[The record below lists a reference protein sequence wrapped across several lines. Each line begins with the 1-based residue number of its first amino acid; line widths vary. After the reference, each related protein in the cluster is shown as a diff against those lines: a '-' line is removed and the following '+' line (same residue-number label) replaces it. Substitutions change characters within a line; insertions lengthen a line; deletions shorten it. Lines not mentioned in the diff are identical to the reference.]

1 MFFLPRRVD
10 SGPVLRDAIPLPGAR
25 QSGKGVVRHY
35 FALHRSMARES
46 GKRAGNLRMVPSQP
60 LPYVRRRQTRQ
71 EHDMKILVTGSG
83 GMIGRKL
90 VERLVKDKTLG
101 GKPIESLTLVDVVDS
116 PIPPAAPKDS
126 KAIVADFSE
135 KGVAAT
141 LIQDRPDLIFHLAAI
156 VSGDAEANFEK
167 GYRINFNGSWELF
180 EAVRQESQKSPYK
193 PRFVFASSLAV
204 FGPPFPDSIP
214 DSFATTPTS
223 SYGTQKA
230 MTELLLADY
239 SRKGFMDGVG
249 VRLPTIC
256 IRPGKPNKAA
266 SSFFSG
272 ILREPLAG
280 QEAPLPVG
288 DDVRH
293 WFASPRAAV
302 GFFITAATIDTASLG
317 PRRSMTMP
325 GVSATVGEEIE
336 ALRKAA
342 GEKAVAL
349 IKRVED
355 PFVAKIVQGWAG
367 RYDAHLASGLGF
379 AAEKNFDDIIKVYQE
394 DEMSP

>member
-1 MFFLPRRVD
+1 MVRPAFHA
-10 SGPVLRDAIPLPGAR
+10 LRSHL
-25 QSGKGVVRHY
+25 
-35 FALHRSMARES
+35 
-46 GKRAGNLRMVPSQP
+46 SQ
-60 LPYVRRRQTRQ
+60 TK
-71 EHDMKILVTGSG
+71 EHEMKILVTGSG

-90 VERLVKDKTLG
+90 VERLVADKTLG
-101 GKPIESLTLVDVVDS
+101 GKTIAGLTLVDVVDS
-116 PIPPAAPKDS
+116 PIPAGAPADS

-135 KGVAAT
+135 KGVAST
-141 LIQDRPDLIFHLAAI
+141 LIQERPDCVFHLAAI

-167 GYRINFNGSWELF
+167 GYKINFNGSWELF
-180 EAVRQESQKSPYK
+180 EAIRLEGQKSPYK

-302 GFFITAATIDTASLG
+302 GFFITAATIDTSSLG

-325 GVSATVGEEIE
+325 GVSATVGEEIA

-342 GEKAVAL
+342 GDKAVAL
-349 IKRVED
+349 IKRVDD

-367 RYDAHLASGLGF
+367 RYDAQLAGSLGF
-379 AAEKNFDDIIKVYQE
+379 TAEKNFDEIIKVYQE
-394 DEMSP
+394 DEMGQ

>member
-1 MFFLPRRVD
+1 
-10 SGPVLRDAIPLPGAR
+10 
-25 QSGKGVVRHY
+25 
-35 FALHRSMARES
+35 
-46 GKRAGNLRMVPSQP
+46 
-60 LPYVRRRQTRQ
+60 
-71 EHDMKILVTGSG
+71 MKILITGSG

-90 VERLVKDKTLG
+90 VERLVADKSLD
-101 GKPIESLTLVDVVDS
+101 GKPIESLTLVDVVPS
-116 PIPPAAPKDS
+116 PVPEGAPKAT
-126 KAIVADFSE
+126 KPIVADFSE

-141 LIQDRPDLIFHLAAI
+141 LIQDRPDVIFHLAAI

-167 GYRINFNGSWELF
+167 GYRINFNGSWSLL
-180 EAVRQESQKSPYK
+180 EAIRQEGEKAPYK
-193 PRFVFASSLAV
+193 PRFVFASTLAV

-214 DSFATTPTS
+214 DSFAPTPST

-239 SRKGFMDGVG
+239 SRKGYLDGVG

-325 GVSATVGEEIE
+325 GVSATVGEQIE

-342 GEKAVAL
+342 GDDAVAL
-349 IKRVED
+349 IKRVDD
-355 PFVAKIVQGWAG
+355 PFVANIVKGWAG
-367 RYDAHLASGLGF
+367 RYDAHLAGSLGF
-379 AAEKNFDDIIKVYQE
+379 KAEKNFDEIIKVYQE
-394 DEMSP
+394 EEM

>member
-1 MFFLPRRVD
+1 
-10 SGPVLRDAIPLPGAR
+10 
-25 QSGKGVVRHY
+25 
-35 FALHRSMARES
+35 
-46 GKRAGNLRMVPSQP
+46 
-60 LPYVRRRQTRQ
+60 
-71 EHDMKILVTGSG
+71 MKILVTGSG

-90 VERLVKDKTLG
+90 VERLVADKMLG
-101 GKPIESLTLVDVVDS
+101 GKPIEALTLVDVVDS
-116 PIPPAAPKDS
+116 PIPAGAPKET
-126 KAIVADFSE
+126 KAVVADFSE

-141 LIQDRPDLIFHLAAI
+141 LIQDHPDVIFHLAAI

-167 GYRINFNGSWELF
+167 GYKINFNGSWELF
-180 EAVRQESQKSPYK
+180 EAIRLEGQKSLYK
-193 PRFVFASSLAV
+193 PRFVFASTLAV

-214 DSFATTPTS
+214 DTFALTPTT

-239 SRKGFMDGVG
+239 SRKGFLDGVG

-288 DDVRH
+288 DEVRH

-302 GFFITAATIDTASLG
+302 GFFITAATIDTSSLG

-325 GVSATVGEEIE
+325 GVSATVGEQIE
-336 ALRKAA
+336 ALRSAA
-342 GEKAVAL
+342 GDAAVAL
-349 IKRVED
+349 IKRVDD
-355 PFVAKIVQGWAG
+355 PFVARIVQGWAG
-367 RYDAHLASGLGF
+367 RYDAQLAGSMGF
-379 AAEKNFDDIIKVYQE
+379 AAEKNFGEIIKVYQE
-394 DEMSP
+394 DEMGQ

>member
-1 MFFLPRRVD
+1 M
-10 SGPVLRDAIPLPGAR
+10 
-25 QSGKGVVRHY
+25 
-35 FALHRSMARES
+35 
-46 GKRAGNLRMVPSQP
+46 N
-60 LPYVRRRQTRQ
+60 
-71 EHDMKILVTGSG
+71 ILVTGAG

-90 VERLVKDKTLG
+90 VERLVADQTLG
-101 GKPIESLTLVDVVDS
+101 GKPIEGLTLVDVVES
-116 PIPPAAPKDS
+116 PIPAGAPKS
-126 KAIVADFSE
+126 TKPIVADFSE

-141 LIQDRPDLIFHLAAI
+141 LIQDKPDVVFHLAAI

-167 GYRINFNGSWELF
+167 GYRINFNGSWALL
-180 EAVRQESQKSPYK
+180 EAIRQENEKSGYK

-204 FGPPFPDSIP
+204 IGPPFPDPVP

-239 SRKGFMDGVG
+239 SRKGYLDGVG

-288 DDVRH
+288 DEVRH

-302 GFFITAATIDTASLG
+302 GFFITAATIDTSNLG
-317 PRRSMTMP
+317 VRRSMTMP
-325 GVSATVGEEIE
+325 GVSATVGEQIE
-336 ALRKAA
+336 ALRKA
-342 GEKAVAL
+342 GGDKAVAL

-355 PFVAKIVQGWAG
+355 PFVANIVKGWAG
-367 RYDAHLASGLGF
+367 RYDAQLATSAGF
-379 AAEKNFDDIIKVYQE
+379 KAEKNFDEIIKVYQQ
-394 DEMSP
+394 DEMG

>member
-1 MFFLPRRVD
+1 
-10 SGPVLRDAIPLPGAR
+10 
-25 QSGKGVVRHY
+25 
-35 FALHRSMARES
+35 
-46 GKRAGNLRMVPSQP
+46 
-60 LPYVRRRQTRQ
+60 
-71 EHDMKILVTGSG
+71 MKILVTGSG

-90 VERLVKDKTLG
+90 VERLVADKSLG
-101 GKPIESLTLVDVVDS
+101 GKTIESLTLVDVVES
-116 PIPPAAPKDS
+116 PIPDGAPKDT
-126 KAIVADFSE
+126 KPIVADFSE

-141 LIQDRPDLIFHLAAI
+141 LILERPDVIFHLAAI

-167 GYRINFNGSWELF
+167 GYKINFNGSWALF
-180 EAVRQESQKSPYK
+180 EAIRLEREKSPYK
-193 PRFVFASSLAV
+193 PRFVFASTLAV
-204 FGPPFPDSIP
+204 FGPPFPESIP

-239 SRKGFMDGVG
+239 SRKGYLDGVG

-302 GFFITAATIDTASLG
+302 GFFITAATLDTSSLG

-342 GEKAVAL
+342 GDKAVAL

-355 PFVAKIVQGWAG
+355 PFVAQIVKGWAG
-367 RYDAHLASGLGF
+367 RYTAELAGKMGF
-379 AAEKNFDDIIKVYQE
+379 AAEKNFDEIIKVYQE
-394 DEMSP
+394 DEMGQ

>member
-1 MFFLPRRVD
+1 
-10 SGPVLRDAIPLPGAR
+10 
-25 QSGKGVVRHY
+25 
-35 FALHRSMARES
+35 
-46 GKRAGNLRMVPSQP
+46 
-60 LPYVRRRQTRQ
+60 
-71 EHDMKILVTGSG
+71 MKIWVPGSG

-90 VERLVKDKTLG
+90 VERLVADKTLG
-101 GKPIESLTLVDVVDS
+101 GKEIQGLTLVDVVPS
-116 PIPPAAPKDS
+116 PIPSGAPRNTKP
-126 KAIVADFSE
+126 IVADFSE

-141 LIQDRPDLIFHLAAI
+141 LIQDQPDVIFHLAAI
-156 VSGDAEANFEK
+156 VSGDAEANFER
-167 GYRINFNGSWELF
+167 GNRITFTGSWALSEPI
-180 EAVRQESQKSPYK
+180 RQEGERSPYK
-193 PRFVFASSLAV
+193 PRFVFASTLAV

-239 SRKGFMDGVG
+239 SRKGYLDGVG

-302 GFFITAATIDTASLG
+302 GFFIPAATIDTSSLG

-342 GEKAVAL
+342 GDRAVAL

-355 PFVAKIVQGWAG
+355 PFVARIVQGWAG
-367 RYDAHLASGLGF
+367 RYDAELANGMGF
-379 AAEKNFDDIIKVYQE
+379 KAEKNFDEIIKVYQE
-394 DEMSP
+394 DEMSQ

>member
-1 MFFLPRRVD
+1 
-10 SGPVLRDAIPLPGAR
+10 
-25 QSGKGVVRHY
+25 
-35 FALHRSMARES
+35 
-46 GKRAGNLRMVPSQP
+46 
-60 LPYVRRRQTRQ
+60 
-71 EHDMKILVTGSG
+71 MKILITGAG

-90 VERLVKDKTLG
+90 VERLVADKALG
-101 GKPIESLTLVDVVDS
+101 GKTITALTLVDVVDS
-116 PIPPAAPKDS
+116 PIPDGAPKDT
-126 KAIVADFSE
+126 KPIAADFSE

-141 LIQDRPDLIFHLAAI
+141 LIQDRPDVIFHLAAI

-167 GYRINFNGSWELF
+167 GYRINFNGTWALL
-180 EAVRQESQKSPYK
+180 EAIRQESEKTPYK

-204 FGPPFPDSIP
+204 FGPPFPDPIP
-214 DSFATTPTS
+214 DSFATTPSS

-230 MTELLLADY
+230 MAELLLGDY
-239 SRKGFMDGVG
+239 SRKGYVDGIG

-280 QEAPLPVG
+280 QEAALPVS
-288 DDVRH
+288 DNVRH

-302 GFFITAATIDTASLG
+302 GFFITAATADTSSLG
-317 PRRSMTMP
+317 SRRSMTMP

-342 GEKAVAL
+342 GDKAVAL
-349 IKRVED
+349 IKRTED

-367 RYDAHLASGLGF
+367 RFDTQLAASMGF
-379 AAEKNFDDIIKVYQE
+379 AAEKNFDEIIKVYQE
-394 DEMSP
+394 DEMSR

>member
-1 MFFLPRRVD
+1 MR
-10 SGPVLRDAIPLPGAR
+10 
-25 QSGKGVVRHY
+25 
-35 FALHRSMARES
+35 
-46 GKRAGNLRMVPSQP
+46 
-60 LPYVRRRQTRQ
+60 
-71 EHDMKILVTGSG
+71 ILVTGAG

-90 VERLVKDKTLG
+90 VERLVADKTLG
-101 GKPIESLTLVDVVDS
+101 GKTIQGLTLVDVMES
-116 PIPPAAPKDS
+116 PIPQGAPKDT
-126 KAIVADFSE
+126 KPIVADFSE
-135 KGVAAT
+135 KGVANT
-141 LIQDRPDLIFHLAAI
+141 LVQDKPDVVFHLAAI

-167 GYRINFNGSWELF
+167 GYRINFNGSWALL
-180 EAVRQESQKSPYK
+180 EAIRQENEKSGYK

-204 FGPPFPDSIP
+204 IGPPFPDPVP
-214 DSFATTPTS
+214 DSLATTPTT

-239 SRKGFMDGVG
+239 SRKGFLDGVG

-256 IRPGKPNKAA
+256 VRPGKPNKAA

-280 QEAPLPVG
+280 QEAVLPVG
-288 DDVRH
+288 EDVRH

-302 GFFITAATIDTASLG
+302 GFFITAATIDTSSLG
-317 PRRSMTMP
+317 VRRSMTMP

-342 GEKAVAL
+342 GDKAVAL

-355 PFVAKIVQGWAG
+355 PFVANIVKGWAG
-367 RYDAHLASGLGF
+367 RYDPQLATSVGF
-379 AAEKNFDDIIKVYQE
+379 KAEKNFDEIIKVYQE
-394 DEMSP
+394 DEMGK

>member
-1 MFFLPRRVD
+1 T
-10 SGPVLRDAIPLPGAR
+10 
-25 QSGKGVVRHY
+25 
-35 FALHRSMARES
+35 
-46 GKRAGNLRMVPSQP
+46 GN
-60 LPYVRRRQTRQ
+60 T
-71 EHDMKILVTGSG
+71 MKVLVTGSG

-90 VERLVKDKTLG
+90 VERLVQDKTLG
-101 GKPIESLTLVDVVDS
+101 GKTIESLTLVDVVDS
-116 PIPPAAPKDS
+116 PIPQGAPKNT
-126 KAIVADFSE
+126 KPITADFSE

-141 LIQDRPDLIFHLAAI
+141 LIQDRPDVVFHLAAI

-167 GYRINFNGSWELF
+167 GYRINFNGSWALL
-180 EAVRQESQKSPYK
+180 EAIRQENEKSGYK

-204 FGPPFPDSIP
+204 IGPPFPDPVP
-214 DSFATTPTS
+214 DSLATTPTT

-230 MTELLLADY
+230 ITELLLADY
-239 SRKGFMDGVG
+239 SRKGFLDGVG

-272 ILREPLAG
+272 ILREPLNG

-288 DDVRH
+288 DEVRH

-302 GFFITAATIDTASLG
+302 GFFITAATIDTSSLG
-317 PRRSMTMP
+317 VQRSMTMP

-342 GEKAVAL
+342 GDKAVAL

-355 PFVAKIVQGWAG
+355 PFVANIVKGWAG
-367 RYDAHLASGLGF
+367 RYDPQLAASMGF
-379 AAEKNFDDIIKVYQE
+379 KA
-394 DEMSP
+394 

>member
-1 MFFLPRRVD
+1 M
-10 SGPVLRDAIPLPGAR
+10 VLLQTQKRDVMR
-25 QSGKGVVRHY
+25 
-35 FALHRSMARES
+35 
-46 GKRAGNLRMVPSQP
+46 
-60 LPYVRRRQTRQ
+60 
-71 EHDMKILVTGSG
+71 ILVTGSG

-90 VERLVKDKTLG
+90 VERLVADKTLG
-101 GKPIESLTLVDVVDS
+101 GKTIQGLTLVDVVES
-116 PIPPAAPKDS
+116 PVPQGAPALTKP
-126 KAIVADFSE
+126 IVADFSE
-135 KGVAAT
+135 NGVAAT
-141 LIQDRPDLIFHLAAI
+141 LIQDRPDVVFHLAAI

-167 GYRINFNGSWELF
+167 GYRINFNGSWALL
-180 EAVRQESQKSPYK
+180 EAIRQENEKSGYK

-204 FGPPFPDSIP
+204 IGPPFPDPVP
-214 DSFATTPTS
+214 DSLATTPTT

-239 SRKGFMDGVG
+239 SRKGFLDGVG

-280 QEAPLPVG
+280 QEAMLPVG
-288 DDVRH
+288 EEVRH

-302 GFFITAATIDTASLG
+302 GFFITAATIDTSSLG
-317 PRRSMTMP
+317 VRRSMTMP

-342 GEKAVAL
+342 GDKAVAL

-355 PFVAKIVQGWAG
+355 PFVANIVKGWAG
-367 RYDAHLASGLGF
+367 RYDPQLATEAGF
-379 AAEKNFDDIIKVYQE
+379 KAEKNFDEIIKVYQQ
-394 DEMSP
+394 DEMGK

>member
-1 MFFLPRRVD
+1 
-10 SGPVLRDAIPLPGAR
+10 
-25 QSGKGVVRHY
+25 
-35 FALHRSMARES
+35 
-46 GKRAGNLRMVPSQP
+46 
-60 LPYVRRRQTRQ
+60 
-71 EHDMKILVTGSG
+71 
-83 GMIGRKL
+83 MIGRKL
-90 VERLVKDKTLG
+90 VERLVAEKRLG
-101 GKPIESLTLVDVVDS
+101 GQPIEAMTLVDVVDS
-116 PIPPAAPKDS
+116 PVPDGAPKDTKS
-126 KAIVADFSE
+126 IVADFSE
-135 KGVAAT
+135 KGVANT
-141 LIQDRPDLIFHLAAI
+141 LIQDRPDVVFHLAAI

-167 GYRINFNGSWELF
+167 GYRINFNGSWALL
-180 EAVRQESQKSPYK
+180 EAIRQEGEKNPYK
-193 PRFVFASSLAV
+193 PRFVFASTLAV

-214 DSFATTPTS
+214 DDFAPTPST

-230 MTELLLADY
+230 MIELLLADY
-239 SRKGFMDGVG
+239 SRKGYLDGVG

-266 SSFFSG
+266 SGFFSG
-272 ILREPLAG
+272 ILREPLNG

-302 GFFITAATIDTASLG
+302 GFFITAATIDTAALG
-317 PRRSMTMP
+317 VQRSMTMP

-342 GEKAVAL
+342 GDKAVAL

-367 RYDAHLASGLGF
+367 RYDAKMAGKMGF
-379 AAEKNFDDIIKVYQE
+379 KAEKNFDEIIKVYQE
-394 DEMSP
+394 DEMQG

>member
-1 MFFLPRRVD
+1 
-10 SGPVLRDAIPLPGAR
+10 
-25 QSGKGVVRHY
+25 
-35 FALHRSMARES
+35 
-46 GKRAGNLRMVPSQP
+46 
-60 LPYVRRRQTRQ
+60 
-71 EHDMKILVTGSG
+71 MKILITGSG

-90 VERLVKDKTLG
+90 VERLVADKSLD
-101 GKPIESLTLVDVVDS
+101 GKPIESLTLVDVVPS
-116 PIPPAAPKDS
+116 PVPEGAPKAT
-126 KAIVADFSE
+126 KPIVADFSE

-141 LIQDRPDLIFHLAAI
+141 LIQERPDVIFHLAAI

-167 GYRINFNGSWELF
+167 GYRINFNGSWSLL
-180 EAVRQESQKSPYK
+180 EAIRQEGERAPYK
-193 PRFVFASSLAV
+193 PRFVFASTLAV
-204 FGPPFPDSIP
+204 FGPPFPDSIS
-214 DSFATTPTS
+214 DSFAPTPST

-239 SRKGFMDGVG
+239 SRKGYLDGVG

-302 GFFITAATIDTASLG
+302 GFFITAATIDTSSLG

-325 GVSATVGEEIE
+325 GVSATVGEQIE

-342 GEKAVAL
+342 GDDAVAL

-355 PFVAKIVQGWAG
+355 PFVANIVKGWAG
-367 RYDAHLASGLGF
+367 RYDAHLAGSLGF
-379 AAEKNFDDIIKVYQE
+379 KAEKNFDEIIKVYQE
-394 DEMSP
+394 EEM

>member
-1 MFFLPRRVD
+1 
-10 SGPVLRDAIPLPGAR
+10 
-25 QSGKGVVRHY
+25 
-35 FALHRSMARES
+35 MAS
-46 GKRAGNLRMVPSQP
+46 PFC
-60 LPYVRRRQTRQ
+60 LPYVSLAKNTN
-71 EHDMKILVTGSG
+71 ESLMKILVTGSG

-90 VERLVKDKTLG
+90 VERLVADKSLG
-101 GKPIESLTLVDVVDS
+101 GKTIDSLTLVDVVES
-116 PIPPAAPKDS
+116 PIPDGAPKDT
-126 KAIVADFSE
+126 KAIVTDFSE
-135 KGVAAT
+135 KGVATT
-141 LIQDRPDLIFHLAAI
+141 LISERPDVIFLLAAI

-167 GYRINFNGSWELF
+167 GYKINFNGSWALF
-180 EAVRQESQKSPYK
+180 EAIRLESEKSPYK
-193 PRFVFASSLAV
+193 PRFVFASTLAV
-204 FGPPFPDSIP
+204 FGPPFPDPIP

-239 SRKGFMDGVG
+239 SRKGYLDGVG

-302 GFFITAATIDTASLG
+302 GFFITAATLDTASLG

-342 GEKAVAL
+342 GDKAVAL
-349 IKRVED
+349 IKRVDD
-355 PFVAKIVQGWAG
+355 PFVAQIVKGWAG
-367 RYDAHLASGLGF
+367 RYTAELAGKMGF
-379 AAEKNFDDIIKVYQE
+379 KAETNFDEIIKVYQE
-394 DEMSP
+394 DEMGQ

>member
-1 MFFLPRRVD
+1 MR
-10 SGPVLRDAIPLPGAR
+10 
-25 QSGKGVVRHY
+25 
-35 FALHRSMARES
+35 
-46 GKRAGNLRMVPSQP
+46 
-60 LPYVRRRQTRQ
+60 
-71 EHDMKILVTGSG
+71 ILVTGAG

-90 VERLVKDKTLG
+90 VERLVAGKVLNGKT
-101 GKPIESLTLVDVVDS
+101 IQSLTLVDVVES
-116 PIPPAAPKDS
+116 PIPEGAPQDTKPI
-126 KAIVADFSE
+126 AADFSE

-141 LIQDRPDLIFHLAAI
+141 LIQERPDVIFHLAAI

-167 GYRINFNGSWELF
+167 GYRINFNGSWALF
-180 EAVRQESQKSPYK
+180 EAIRHEHEKDGNYK

-204 FGPPFPDSIP
+204 IGPPFPDPVP
-214 DSFATTPTS
+214 DSLATTPTS

-239 SRKGFMDGVG
+239 SRKGYLDGVG

-288 DDVRH
+288 DEVRH

-302 GFFITAATIDTASLG
+302 GFFITAATIDTSSLG

-325 GVSATVGEEIE
+325 GVSATVGEQIE
-336 ALRKAA
+336 ALRKV
-342 GEKAVAL
+342 GGDKAVAL
-349 IKRVED
+349 IKRIED
-355 PFVAKIVQGWAG
+355 PFVANIVKGWAG
-367 RYDAHLASGLGF
+367 RYDPQLATSMGF
-379 AAEKNFDDIIKVYQE
+379 KGEKNFDEIIKVYQE
-394 DEMSP
+394 DEMNR

>member
-1 MFFLPRRVD
+1 
-10 SGPVLRDAIPLPGAR
+10 
-25 QSGKGVVRHY
+25 
-35 FALHRSMARES
+35 
-46 GKRAGNLRMVPSQP
+46 
-60 LPYVRRRQTRQ
+60 
-71 EHDMKILVTGSG
+71 MKILVTGSG

-90 VERLVKDKTLG
+90 VERLVADKMLG
-101 GKPIESLTLVDVVDS
+101 GKPIQSLILVDVVES
-116 PIPPAAPKDS
+116 PIPEGAPADTKPIA
-126 KAIVADFSE
+126 ADFSE

-141 LIQDRPDLIFHLAAI
+141 LIQERPDVIFHLAAI

-167 GYRINFNGSWELF
+167 GYRINFNGSWALF
-180 EAVRQESQKSPYK
+180 EAIRQEREKDGPNNNQGSSYK
-193 PRFVFASSLAV
+193 PRFVFASTLAV
-204 FGPPFPDSIP
+204 FGPPFPDPVP
-214 DSFATTPTS
+214 DSLATTPTS

-239 SRKGFMDGVG
+239 SRKGYFDGVG

-288 DDVRH
+288 DEVRH

-302 GFFITAATIDTASLG
+302 GFFITAATIDTSSLG
-317 PRRSMTMP
+317 VRRSMTMP
-325 GVSATVGEEIE
+325 GVSATVGEQIE
-336 ALRKAA
+336 ALRKVG

-355 PFVAKIVQGWAG
+355 PFVANIVKGWAG
-367 RYDAHLASGLGF
+367 RYDPQLASSMGF
-379 AAEKNFDDIIKVYQE
+379 TAEKNFDEIIKVYQE
-394 DEMSP
+394 DEMRR